1 MIKVYLSINNNEEV
15 IIFPVSP
22 EEYEPHS
29 PWNNRE
35 VVGLKQSLNL
45 IGNKGLITIELKS
58 FFPVRDYP
66 FLLNRSM
73 WGTEYVSTIER
84 WRQRRLPMRLIITKE
99 SETDVNI
106 PVTIE
111 DFSYKTGK
119 DGDVYFTLYFKEFSF
134 VRVG

>member
-1 MIKVYLSINNNEEV
+1 MVKVYLSINNNEEV
-15 IIFPVSP
+15 ILFPVSP
-22 EEYEPHS
+22 EEYEPNS

-45 IGNKGLITIELKS
+45 IGHKGLITLELKS
-58 FFPVRDYP
+58 FFPVREYP

-73 WGTEYVSTIER
+73 WGMEYVNTIER
-84 WRQRRLPMRLIITKE
+84 WRQRRLPMRLVITKD
-99 SETDVNI
+99 SETDINI

-119 DGDVYFTLYFKEFSF
+119 DGDVYFTINFKEFAF